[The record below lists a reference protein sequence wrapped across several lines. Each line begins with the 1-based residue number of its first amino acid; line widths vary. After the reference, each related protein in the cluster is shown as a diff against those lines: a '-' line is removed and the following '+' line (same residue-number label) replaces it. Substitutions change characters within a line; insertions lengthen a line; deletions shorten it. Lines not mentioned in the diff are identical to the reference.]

1 MPVLIPFVFLLTE
14 GEDDRLFLEGVY
26 EEYHRLMYAQALRV
40 LRDGGMAQDAVSD
53 SLMALMKKI
62 PLLRT
67 LECNKLRAYAVITVR
82 HTAISLLN
90 KRNREPAADEALINL
105 EDGFRVD
112 EGALARAGVQEIKRA
127 VRSLPP
133 RERDAMLMRYFRNMS
148 DEEIAQE
155 MGIRAVSVRVQLTRA
170 RKHMAALLGKEGF

>member
-1 MPVLIPFVFLLTE
+1 MILPILLLTLDR
-14 GEDDRLFLEGVY
+14 EDDRLFVEGLY
-26 EEYHRLMYAQALRV
+26 REYHTLMYGMALRV
-40 LRDGGMAQDAVSD
+40 TRDRALAEDAVSE
-53 SLMALMKKI
+53 ALLALIKKI
-62 PLLRT
+62 SVLRA
-67 LECNKLRAYAVITVR
+67 LECNKLRAYVVITVR

-112 EGALARAGVQEIKRA
+112 EGAIARAGVEEIKRA

-133 RERDAMLMRYFRNMS
+133 RERDAMLMRYFLDMS
-148 DEEIAQE
+148 EEEIARE

-170 RKHMAALLGKEGF
+170 RKHLAALLGKEGF